1 MPSFFLRTF
10 GCRANQADSAGI
22 REALAAL
29 SMEETGDWRRA
40 DLILVNSCT
49 VTHRSDREVRQVVR
63 RLHGGNPGA
72 RIVVLGCYAQR
83 DPEGVAALPGVRLV
97 VGNAERAR
105 LPELLQEMADSGPA
119 RVSWSPVDAAAECPL
134 PPMGRTGGKT
144 RPLVKIQDG
153 CDSGC
158 AYCIVPKVR
167 GPGRSAS
174 PEAVLAEITALT
186 AAGFRE
192 IVLTGVHLGAYGR
205 KREDHPGLAELLERI
220 VRIPDLG
227 RVRLSS
233 IEPMDFDP
241 GILRIAASGPVV
253 AHHFHIPLQ
262 SGCDRILR
270 LMHRPYGA
278 ARYRELVGEIVR
290 LLPDAAVGTDVLVGF
305 PGETEEDFAAGCA
318 LLEELPLAYLHVFP
332 FSPREG
338 TEAFALPGRVAP
350 RTLAGRLER
359 VLAIGRAK
367 SVAFRRR
374 FVGRPLPAITLAAGP
389 GGTRVLTGNY
399 LSARIPD
406 SLPPNRLV
414 TVRLEEPEALAS
426 LIKNGDGPE

>member
-1 MPSFFLRTF
+1 MPSFYIRTF

-22 REALAAL
+22 RAALAPL
-29 SMEETGDWRRA
+29 PETGDWRRA
-40 DLILVNSCT
+40 DLVVVNSCT

-63 RLHGGNPGA
+63 RLHGGNPEA
-72 RIVVLGCYAQR
+72 RIVVTGCYAQR
-83 DPEGVAALPGVRLV
+83 DPEAVAALPGVRLV

-105 LPELLQEMADSGPA
+105 LPELLKETADSGPA
-119 RVSWSPVDAAAECPL
+119 RVCWSPVDTAAECPL

-153 CDSGC
+153 CDSAC

-167 GPGRSAS
+167 GPGRSAR
-174 PEAVLAEITALT
+174 PEAVLAEIAALT
-186 AAGFRE
+186 AAGSGDRAHR
-192 IVLTGVHLGAYGR
+192 GAPGAYGR
-205 KREDHPGLAELLERI
+205 KRGDHPDLAELLERI
-220 VRIPDLG
+220 VRIPGLG

-241 GILRIAASGPVV
+241 GIIRLAAAGPVI

-270 LMHRPYGA
+270 LMHRPYRT

-290 LLPDAAVGTDVLVGF
+290 LLPDAAIGTDVLVGF

-332 FSPREG
+332 SPREG
-338 TEAFALPGRVAP
+338 TEAFASRPRRAARARPPGRARARHRP
-350 RTLAGRLER
+350 RQERRLPPPLR
-359 VLAIGRAK
+359 RAH
-367 SVAFRRR
+367 
-374 FVGRPLPAITLAAGP
+374 PPAITLASGP
-389 GGTRVLTGNY
+389 DGTRVLTSNY

-406 SLPPNRLV
+406 ALPPNRLI
-414 TVRLEEPEALAS
+414 TIRL
-426 LIKNGDGPE
+426 KTGDGPE

>member
-1 MPSFFLRTF
+1 MPSFHIRTF

-29 SMEETGDWRRA
+29 PMDESGDWRAA
-40 DLILVNSCT
+40 DLIVVNSCT

-63 RLHGGNPGA
+63 RLHRGNPGA

-105 LPELLQEMADSGPA
+105 LPELLKETAASGPA
-119 RVSWSPVDAAAECPL
+119 RVSWSPVDAAADCPL

-167 GPGRSAS
+167 GPGRSAP
-174 PEAVLAEITALT
+174 PEAVMDEIAALT

-205 KREDHPGLAELLERI
+205 KQEGHPGLAGLLERI
-220 VRIPDLG
+220 VRIPGLG

-241 GILRIAASGPVV
+241 GILRLAASSPVI
-253 AHHFHIPLQ
+253 AHHFHVPLQ

-290 LLPDAAVGTDVLVGF
+290 ALPDAAVGTDVIVGF
-305 PGETEEDFAAGCA
+305 PGETEDDFAAGCA

-338 TEAFALPGRVAP
+338 TEAFALPGRVPP
-350 RTLAGRLER
+350 RALARRLER
-359 VLAIGRAK
+359 ALAIGRAK
-367 SVAFRRR
+367 SAAFRRR
-374 FVGRPLPAITLAAGP
+374 FTGRTLPAVTLAAGP
-389 GGTRVLTGNY
+389 DGTRVLTGNY
-399 LSARIPD
+399 LAARVPD
-406 SLPPNRLV
+406 PLPPNRLV
-414 TVRLEEPEALAS
+414 TVRIEEPEGLAS
-426 LIKNGDGPE
+426 LINGDGPE

>member
-49 VTHRSDREVRQVVR
+49 VTHRSDREVRQIVR

-72 RIVVLGCYAQR
+72 RVVVLGCYAQR
-83 DPEGVAALPGVRLV
+83 DPDGIAALPGVRLV

-167 GPGRSAS
+167 GPGRSAR
-174 PEAVLAEITALT
+174 PEAVLAEIIALT

-205 KREDHPGLAELLERI
+205 KREGHPGLAELLERI

-241 GILRIAASGPVV
+241 GILRLAASGPVV

-350 RTLAGRLER
+350 RALGRRLER

-406 SLPPNRLV
+406 ALPPNRLV
-414 TVRLEEPEALAS
+414 TVRLEEPEPLAS
-426 LIKNGDGPE
+426 LINGDGPE

>member
-49 VTHRSDREVRQVVR
+49 VTHRSDREVRQIVR

-72 RIVVLGCYAQR
+72 RVVVLGCYAQR
-83 DPEGVAALPGVRLV
+83 DPEGIAALPGVRLV

-167 GPGRSAS
+167 GPGRSAR
-174 PEAVLAEITALT
+174 PEAVLAEIAALT

-205 KREDHPGLAELLERI
+205 KREGHPGLAELLERI

-241 GILRIAASGPVV
+241 GILRLAASGPVV

-332 FSPREG
+332 FSP
-338 TEAFALPGRVAP
+338 GRGRRPSRSPAGSRRARSPAGSSACSPSAAP
-350 RTLAGRLER
+350 RASPSAAASWGGRFR
-359 VLAIGRAK
+359 PSPSRRA
-367 SVAFRRR
+367 
-374 FVGRPLPAITLAAGP
+374 PAAPASSPATTSPPASPTPSPPTASSP
-389 GGTRVLTGNY
+389 
-399 LSARIPD
+399 SASRNPKP
-406 SLPPNRLV
+406 SPP
-414 TVRLEEPEALAS
+414 
-426 LIKNGDGPE
+426 

>member
-1 MPSFFLRTF
+1 MPSFYIRTF

-22 REALAAL
+22 RAALAPL
-29 SMEETGDWRRA
+29 PETGDWRRA
-40 DLILVNSCT
+40 DLVVVNSCT

-63 RLHGGNPGA
+63 RLHGGNPEA
-72 RIVVLGCYAQR
+72 RIVVTGCYAQR
-83 DPEGVAALPGVRLV
+83 DPEAVAALPGVRLV

-105 LPELLQEMADSGPA
+105 LPELLRETADSGPA
-119 RVSWSPVDAAAECPL
+119 RVCWSPVDTAAECPL

-153 CDSGC
+153 CDSAC

-167 GPGRSAS
+167 GPGRSAR
-174 PEAVLAEITALT
+174 PEAVLAEIAALT

-205 KREDHPGLAELLERI
+205 KRGDHPDLAELLERI
-220 VRIPDLG
+220 VRIPGLG

-241 GILRIAASGPVV
+241 GIIRLAAAGPVI

-270 LMHRPYGA
+270 LMHRPYRT

-290 LLPDAAVGTDVLVGF
+290 LLPDAAIGTDVLVGF

-350 RTLAGRLER
+350 RALARRVER

-367 SVAFRRR
+367 SAAFRRR
-374 FVGRPLPAITLAAGP
+374 FAGRTLPAITLASGP
-389 GGTRVLTGNY
+389 DGTRVLTGNY
-399 LSARIPD
+399 LSARIPGA
-406 SLPPNRLV
+406 LPPNRLI
-414 TVRLEEPEALAS
+414 TIRL
-426 LIKNGDGPE
+426 KTGDGPE

>member
-1 MPSFFLRTF
+1 M
-10 GCRANQADSAGI
+10 
-22 REALAAL
+22 
-29 SMEETGDWRRA
+29 
-40 DLILVNSCT
+40 
-49 VTHRSDREVRQVVR
+49 
-63 RLHGGNPGA
+63 
-72 RIVVLGCYAQR
+72 
-83 DPEGVAALPGVRLV
+83 
-97 VGNAERAR
+97 
-105 LPELLQEMADSGPA
+105 
-119 RVSWSPVDAAAECPL
+119 
-134 PPMGRTGGKT
+134 
-144 RPLVKIQDG
+144 
-153 CDSGC
+153 
-158 AYCIVPKVR
+158 R
-167 GPGRSAS
+167 GPGRSAR
-174 PEAVLAEITALT
+174 PEAVLAEIAALT

-205 KREDHPGLAELLERI
+205 KRGDHPDLAELLERI
-220 VRIPDLG
+220 VRIPGLG

-241 GILRIAASGPVV
+241 GIIRLAAAGPVI

-270 LMHRPYGA
+270 LMHRPYRT

-290 LLPDAAVGTDVLVGF
+290 LLPDAAIGTDVLVGF

-350 RTLAGRLER
+350 RALARRVER

-367 SVAFRRR
+367 SAAFRRR
-374 FVGRPLPAITLAAGP
+374 FAGRTLPAITLASGP
-389 GGTRVLTGNY
+389 DGTRVLTGNY

-406 SLPPNRLV
+406 ALPPNRLI
-414 TVRLEEPEALAS
+414 TIRL
-426 LIKNGDGPE
+426 KTGDGPE

>member
-1 MPSFFLRTF
+1 MPSFHIRTF

-29 SMEETGDWRRA
+29 PMDESGDWRAA
-40 DLILVNSCT
+40 DLIVVNSCT

-63 RLHGGNPGA
+63 RMHRGNPGA

-83 DPEGVAALPGVRLV
+83 DPGGVAALPGVRLV

-105 LPELLQEMADSGPA
+105 LPEFLKETADPGPA
-119 RVSWSPVDAAAECPL
+119 RISWSPVDAADDCPL

-167 GPGRSAS
+167 GPGRSAR
-174 PEAVLAEITALT
+174 PEAVLAEIAALT

-220 VRIPDLG
+220 VLLPDLG

-241 GILRIAASGPVV
+241 GILRLAASGPVI

-270 LMHRPYGA
+270 LMHRPYSA

-290 LLPDAAVGTDVLVGF
+290 LLPDAAVGTDVIVGF

-338 TEAFALPGRVAP
+338 TEAFALPGRVSP
-350 RTLAGRLER
+350 RALGRRLER

-367 SVAFRRR
+367 SAAFRRR
-374 FVGRPLPAITLAAGP
+374 FVGRALPAITLSAGP
-389 GGTRVLTGNY
+389 EGTRVLTGNY

-406 SLPPNRLV
+406 TLPPNRLV
-414 TVRLEEPEALAS
+414 TIRLEDPEALAS
-426 LIKNGDGPE
+426 LINGDGPE

>member
-1 MPSFFLRTF
+1 MPSFFIRTF

-22 REALAAL
+22 REALGAL
-29 SMEETGDWRRA
+29 PMEESGDWRRA
-40 DLILVNSCT
+40 DLIVVNSCT

-63 RLHGGNPGA
+63 RLHRGNPGA
-72 RIVVLGCYAQR
+72 RIVVAGCYAQR
-83 DPEGVAALPGVRLV
+83 DPGGVAALPGVRLV
-97 VGNAERAR
+97 VGNAERPR
-105 LPELLQEMADSGPA
+105 LPGLLKEIPDTGPA
-119 RVSWSPVDAAAECPL
+119 RVSWSPVDAATDCPL

-167 GPGRSAS
+167 GPGRSAR
-174 PEAVLAEITALT
+174 PEEVLAEIGALT

-205 KREDHPGLAELLERI
+205 KREGYPGLAELLERI

-241 GILRIAASGPVV
+241 GIIDLAASSPVI

-270 LMHRPYGA
+270 LMHRPYSA

-290 LLPDAAVGTDVLVGF
+290 LLPDAAVGADVIVGF

-318 LLEELPLAYLHVFP
+318 
-332 FSPREG
+332 
-338 TEAFALPGRVAP
+338 
-350 RTLAGRLER
+350 
-359 VLAIGRAK
+359 
-367 SVAFRRR
+367 
-374 FVGRPLPAITLAAGP
+374 
-389 GGTRVLTGNY
+389 
-399 LSARIPD
+399 
-406 SLPPNRLV
+406 
-414 TVRLEEPEALAS
+414 
-426 LIKNGDGPE
+426 